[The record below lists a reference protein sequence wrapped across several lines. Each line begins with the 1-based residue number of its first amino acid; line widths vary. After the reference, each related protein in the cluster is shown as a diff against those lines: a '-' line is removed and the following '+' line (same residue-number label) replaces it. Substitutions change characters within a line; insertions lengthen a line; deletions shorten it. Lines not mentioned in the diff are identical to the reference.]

1 MKIDEQTALKIPV
14 IQYFQ
19 YLQNEFKI
27 PGIKMF
33 SDNMSFCILTTIV
46 TTIKKVGG
54 TKFQDF
60 HL

>member
-1 MKIDEQTALKIPV
+1 
-14 IQYFQ
+14 
-19 YLQNEFKI
+19 
-27 PGIKMF
+27 MF